1 MADLLA
7 ELKAKEA
14 AYKAN
19 PKNKAALAALQAAQ
33 KAVAAAGI
41 DPKKPNASLTPEQQK
56 TKSINDLLGP
66 GVEGA
71 TALSEK
77 LFGEGSLGRLGYMGQ
92 EGRGI
97 TDMYKNIAQNYI
109 SGQPTQPMQD
119 VLSRYRDSLGGYSSP
134 QLQAQR
140 EQAQRQIDSQY
151 QTESSALKR
160 AQIQSG
166 VRGAAGTAQMMNL
179 NRSRIGQQQQLEQDL
194 FVKNADEQQRRLGE
208 YSNVLGNVEQQ
219 TYGRQQ
225 DALQRY
231 RDQYAGVRADDVAT
245 KSYND
250 QKVADEMAGRYG
262 ALFGGLNLNLANRG
276 QAEDFILNNEYLN
289 IAKKKYGGGG
299 GRRTSSSTSA
309 PTANPFYQD
318 AINLIRNS

>member
-7 ELKAKEA
+7 NLKAAEA

-19 PKNKAALAALQAAQ
+19 PKNKAALAALQGAQ

-41 DPKKPNASLTPEQQK
+41 DPKKPNATLTPEQQK

-71 TALSEK
+71 SALSEK

-97 TDMYKNIAQNYI
+97 TDMYKNIAQSYI
-109 SGQPTQPMQD
+109 SGQPSQPMQD
-119 VLSRYRDSLGGYSSP
+119 VLSRYKSSLAGYSAP
-134 QLQAQR
+134 EVQGQR
-140 EQAQRQIDSQY
+140 EQAQRQIDAQY
-151 QTESSALKR
+151 QTEASALKR
-160 AQIQSG
+160 AQAQSG

-179 NRSRIGQQQQLEQDL
+179 NRSRIGQQGQLEQDL
-194 FVKNADEQQRRLGE
+194 FVKNADEMQRRLGE
-208 YSNVLGNVEQQ
+208 YGSALSNVENQ
-219 TYGRQQ
+219 TYARQQ
-225 DALQRY
+225 DALGKY

-245 KSYND
+245 KGYND

-262 ALFGGLNLNLANRG
+262 ALFGGLNLNLQNRG
-276 QAEDFILNNEYLN
+276 QAEDFVLNNEYLN
-289 IAKKKYGGGG
+289 IAKKKYGSSGAK
-299 GRRTSSSTSA
+299 RSSSSSSTQ
-309 PTANPFYQD
+309 TANPFYQD